1 MDAITKKARINFI
14 ITMIDSNNDLNSD
27 KYTEILNNLKAMNE
41 SELNNEFKKA
51 CNYNRSYLTI

>member
-1 MDAITKKARINFI
+1 
-14 ITMIDSNNDLNSD
+14 MIDSNNDLNSD